1 MCGPKVE
8 KPLELGEG
16 LCGAGGD
23 GGGEEVAQEGFDFIG
38 EGGRGLEVGA
48 VVQEVVDQVE
58 NVQPLSARAGGGGG
72 GERGREG
79 DQVLPE
85 QHDAGAARGDV
96 LENPALAV
104 L

>member
-1 MCGPKVE
+1 M
-8 KPLELGEG
+8 
-16 LCGAGGD
+16 
-23 GGGEEVAQEGFDFIG
+23 
-38 EGGRGLEVGA
+38 
-48 VVQEVVDQVE
+48 VQEVVDQVE

-72 GERGREG
+72 GGERGREG
-79 DQVLPE
+79 DQVLPK